1 MLDYSKN
8 MLSAIVNAK
17 KEGGSIEKITELLE
31 EYAGSDFNKERV
43 NQNIIEIVT
52 WTGST
57 SSLVFFSEGLKKSAK
72 IFSKKFSRKS

>member
-1 MLDYSKN
+1 

-52 WTGST
+52 
-57 SSLVFFSEGLKKSAK
+57 
-72 IFSKKFSRKS
+72 